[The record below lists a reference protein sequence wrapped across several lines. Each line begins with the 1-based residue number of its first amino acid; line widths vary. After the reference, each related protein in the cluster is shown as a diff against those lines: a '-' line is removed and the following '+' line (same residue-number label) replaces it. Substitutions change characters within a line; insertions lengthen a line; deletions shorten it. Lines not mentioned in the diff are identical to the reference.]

1 MSCNINNFYANKR
14 TLHDQFTKQN
24 LIDERLLFHKNLLQ
38 NHGYMGPKQ
47 AMFFVKIGKFGV
59 LYFGR
64 SLEFG
69 TDSFETSHKLSLIL
83 NLGGLPWC
91 KNL

>member
-1 MSCNINNFYANKR
+1 M
-14 TLHDQFTKQN
+14 DQFTKQN

-59 LYFGR
+59 LYFGGVWN
-64 SLEFG
+64 LEQILL
-69 TDSFETSHKLSLIL
+69 KLHI
-83 NLGGLPWC
+83 NYH
-91 KNL
+91 